1 MWRSKSKWSAPTAR
15 QSFHEGSRAEQS
27 FNDLNMAGHQAY
39 PSPCAGNRNCNSPRS
54 ESYPSLSDR
63 LHRNLISRVL
73 QVFRH
78 LHQLSSQFTSTSR
91 GRLARFLHPKSSAA
105 KQISCSEVQISQRW
119 TISDVS
125 AAQAVGKRSA
135 MLTASWKDEI

>member
-91 GRLARFLHPKSSAA
+91 GKVGTFPPSEFLGGEANLMFRGPNLTAL
-105 KQISCSEVQISQRW
+105 
-119 TISDVS
+119 TISDIS

>member
-63 LHRNLISRVL
+63 L

-78 LHQLSSQFTSTSR
+78 LHQLSSQFPSTSR
-91 GRLARFLHPKSSAA
+91 GSLARFLHPKSSAA